1 MSAEL
6 MCELAGLPEDAPAYL
21 LTERGKPFASSGSLD
36 NRVRK
41 WIVEAGLCTVEK
53 DEKGQEVARATR
65 SQHGIRK
72 ARAEEI
78 VEQGGSVYEVMALLS
93 HSDEKTAAI
102 YTKKFE
108 RWQLAKQ
115 AAARQKKAK

>member
-1 MSAEL
+1 MS
-6 MCELAGLPEDAPAYL
+6 ELAGLSEDAPAYL
-21 LTERGKPFASSGSLD
+21 LTEWGTRFASSGGLD

-41 WIVEAGLCTVEK
+41 WIIEAGLFTKEK
-53 DEKGQEVARATR
+53 TAEGGEVKKATR

-78 VEQGGSVYEVMALLS
+78 AEQGGSVYEVMALLS
-93 HSDEKTAAI
+93 HSDPKTAAV

-108 RWQLAKQ
+108 RAGLSKR
-115 AAARQKKAK
+115 AAERRK